1 MVPSSPADNVTT
13 RVAWI
18 VPERMNGACK
28 LVGAVHASKLG
39 VSAPSYLD
47 CPVKG
52 ISLICVG
59 LTSLHF
65 TAFI

>member
-1 MVPSSPADNVTT
+1 M
-13 RVAWI
+13 R
-18 VPERMNGACK
+18 EFACK

-47 CPVKG
+47 SPVKG

-65 TAFI
+65 TVFI